1 MRNHGASSRR
11 ILGAVARHSLD
22 GQGRSI
28 ARVDMTT
35 SNPAA
40 RYDATLRI
48 LHWAMAAIILIAIA
62 FGVVASLLPRGAS
75 PRVELLTIHKSLGM
89 TALVLIVLR
98 VGWRSSVGAPPYPA
112 GLGVLSRL
120 GAHAAHVALYAL
132 MIAMPVTGYVESVAG
147 GHEAPWFG
155 LFDWPMLIAR
165 NDALADTAGFVHYG
179 LAWAIGAVVALH
191 LAAAAWHAWVKRDDV
206 FARMWPARAGGANG

>member
-1 MRNHGASSRR
+1 
-11 ILGAVARHSLD
+11 
-22 GQGRSI
+22 
-28 ARVDMTT
+28 MTT
-35 SNPAA
+35 SNPEA

-48 LHWAMAAIILIAIA
+48 LHWAMAAIILTAIA
-62 FGVVASLLPRGAS
+62 VGVIAALLPRGVS

-98 VGWRSSVGAPPYPA
+98 VGWRLFVGAPPYSA
-112 GLGVLSRL
+112 ALGVLSRI
-120 GAHAAHVALYAL
+120 GAHAAHIALYAL
-132 MIAMPVTGYVESVAG
+132 MIAMPVTGYVNSVAG

-155 LFDWPMLIAR
+155 LFEFPALVAK
-165 NDALADTAGFVHYG
+165 NDALAHTAGFVHYG
-179 LAWAIGAVVALH
+179 LAWAIGAVLALH